1 MQTTNKDPPDMRL
14 VLSLAALAIT
24 AQAAVAQSP
33 VALTLDEAVQLARR
47 NNPLYLQ
54 TVNARRSADAQLRT
68 AYAALLPSVNA
79 SMSGRLQKTGQQFF
93 QGVALENNSDVLTSS
108 YGINLS
114 YTLSPDV
121 WFGPRQANAAQNAA
135 EADVT
140 GMQENVRA
148 TVTDRYLLVLRS
160 KALAALQDT
169 LVLTAKGQLELAKA
183 RQSVGAATILDVRTA
198 EVALGRAEIAAL
210 QAHNTAEVNKLRLF
224 EWLGV
229 PQPDSVVLTTE
240 FPITDV
246 RFKLDS
252 LLDLAHRTNPALNA
266 TRQREAQATMALRS
280 AQGRYLPTVSFSTG
294 WGGQTSALAEDAA
307 AIGSARDDLLGSWG
321 SCMRTDS
328 LRTGA
333 GMPSLNCGA
342 QPVFTP
348 EMEAAVI
355 AANNRFPFDFNKSP
369 RSYSVFIQ
377 MPIFDNLQREQ
388 RVQQASYARNDAK
401 FNVRARELL
410 TTSNVTEALRNLQ
423 TARRTVELND
433 VNAAAARE
441 QLTFAEERYRV
452 GAATFLD
459 VTTSRGTF
467 EQAQIDRLNAT
478 YDYHRAYAA
487 LENAVGRP
495 LR

>member
-1 MQTTNKDPPDMRL
+1 MRF
-14 VLSLAALAIT
+14 VLPLAALAFTVQT
-24 AQAAVAQSP
+24 AAAQTP
-33 VALTLDEAVQLARR
+33 TRLTLDEAIQLARR
-47 NNPLYLQ
+47 NNPTFLQ

-68 AYAALLPSVNA
+68 AYAALLPSVSANLG
-79 SMSGRLQKTGQQFF
+79 GRLQKTGQQFF

-108 YGINLS
+108 YGINLN

-121 WFGPRQANAAQNAA
+121 WFGPRQASAAQNAA
-135 EADVT
+135 EADVS
-140 GMQENVRA
+140 GAQELMRA

-160 KALAALQDT
+160 KALASLQDT
-169 LVLTAKGQLELAKA
+169 LVLTTKGQLELARA

-210 QAHNTAEVNKLRLF
+210 QAHNTAEVTKLRLF

-246 RFKLDS
+246 RFRLDS
-252 LLDLAHRTNPALNA
+252 LLELAHRANPGLNA

-307 AIGSARDDLLGSWG
+307 AVGSARDGLIGDWRG
-321 SCMRTDS
+321 CMRTDS

-333 GMPSLNCGA
+333 GMPSLNCGPE
-342 QPVFTP
+342 PVFTP
-348 EMEAAVI
+348 QMEAAVI
-355 AANNRFPFDFNKSP
+355 AANSRFPFDFNKSP

-377 MPIFDNLQREQ
+377 MPLFDNLQREQ

-401 FNVRARELL
+401 YNVRARELM

-467 EQAQIDRLNAT
+467 EQAQIDRLNAV

>member
-1 MQTTNKDPPDMRL
+1 MRL
-14 VLSLAALAIT
+14 VLPLAAAAFAFQT
-24 AQAAVAQSP
+24 AAAQTATT
-33 VALTLDEAVQLARR
+33 LTLDEAIQLARR
-47 NNPLYLQ
+47 NNPTYLQ
-54 TVNARRSADAQLRT
+54 TVNARRSADAQLRS
-68 AYAALLPSVNA
+68 AYAALLPSVTANL
-79 SMSGRLQKTGQQFF
+79 SGRLQKTGQQFF
-93 QGVALENNSDVLTSS
+93 QGVALENSSDVLTSS
-108 YGINLS
+108 YGIGLN

-121 WFGPRQANAAQNAA
+121 WFGPRMANAAQNAA

-183 RQSVGAATILDVRTA
+183 RQAVGAATILDVRTA

-210 QAHNTAEVNKLRLF
+210 QAQNTAEVNKLRLF

-246 RFKLDS
+246 RFRLDS
-252 LLDLAHRTNPALNA
+252 LLDLAQRTNPGLNA

-307 AIGSARDDLLGSWG
+307 AVGSARDDLLGGWR
-321 SCMRTDS
+321 SCVRTDS
-328 LRTGA
+328 LRVGA
-333 GMPSLNCGA
+333 GMPSLNCGSE
-342 QPVFTP
+342 PVFTP
-348 EMEAAVI
+348 EMEAAAI
-355 AANNRFPFDFNKSP
+355 QANSRFPFDFNKSP

-401 FNVRARELL
+401 YAVRARELQ

-423 TARRTVELND
+423 TARRTVELNN

-467 EQAQIDRLNAT
+467 EQAQIDRLNAI
-478 YDYHRAYAA
+478 YDYHRAFAA